1 MILLNYLRAAISII
15 ALSRISYVLCYYY
28 KMRELTTVLCLTITV
43 LFGSARLSQ
52 GADFQKGLTAA
63 QSGDFATAL
72 SEWTPLAEQGRA
84 SAQFNLG
91 QLYRRGQGVPQDYT
105 TAVRWFTLAAEQ
117 SHAKAQYN
125 LGLRYWRGQGVP
137 QDDKAA
143 VKWFTLAAKQGEARA
158 QYNLGVTY
166 EKGKGIPR
174 NYKTAVK
181 WYRLAAE
188 QGYADAQY
196 NLGLMYGYGEGVAL
210 DFTYAYMWWD
220 IAASSG
226 KHKKASENRE
236 IAAKKM
242 SPSQIKKAQGL
253 VRACIRKK
261 YKGC

>member
-1 MILLNYLRAAISII
+1 MG
-15 ALSRISYVLCYYY
+15 
-28 KMRELTTVLCLTITV
+28 KLTAVLCLTIAA
-43 LFGSARLSQ
+43 LFGSAGLSQ

-72 SEWTPLAEQGRA
+72 REWAPLAEQGRA

-91 QLYRRGQGVPQDYT
+91 QLYRGGQGVPQDY
-105 TAVRWFTLAAEQ
+105 
-117 SHAKAQYN
+117 
-125 LGLRYWRGQGVP
+125 
-137 QDDKAA
+137 KAA

-166 EKGKGIPR
+166 EKGNGVPR

-196 NLGLMYGYGEGVAL
+196 NLGLMYGYGEGVTL
-210 DFTYAYMWWD
+210 DFAYAYMWWD

-226 KHKKASENRE
+226 KHKKAFKNRE

-253 VRACIRKK
+253 VRDCIRKK